1 MKKIMRKTYEEGF
14 AEGFLYSLAI
24 CVVMVIGCAITAC
37 ITTE

>member
-1 MKKIMRKTYEEGF
+1 MKKIMSKTYKDGF

-24 CVVMVIGCAITAC
+24 CVVIVVGSAITAC